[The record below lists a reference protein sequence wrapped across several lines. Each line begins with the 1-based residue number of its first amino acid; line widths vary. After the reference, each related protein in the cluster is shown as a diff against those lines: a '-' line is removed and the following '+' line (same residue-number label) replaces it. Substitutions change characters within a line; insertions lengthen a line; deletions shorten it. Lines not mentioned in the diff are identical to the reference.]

1 MYIAMNIKCFRN
13 YLHYAL
19 SLLLAISP
27 LKAKANCDWKDLL
40 ITPENPYTHCSEQ
53 SEVYLRKMKHCNPN
67 GTLASEKKLDLL
79 VLREELKLTFAQEL
93 LYVSRIAPKS
103 RYFEQVWVN
112 LETKWKKRIASAGE
126 LLEIDK
132 SEKLKGERCTLH
144 VYADLLCDQNIP
156 VLQYFQMRKEQVI
169 QGYKNS
175 LLTRRIPE
183 GTLYSLIEAKLIADS
198 SNYLVYNKESLSESD
213 LFKHEKINKSIQ
225 TYVYNFYPELHIN
238 ATLSENLASIIKVR
252 GLVAKVISQAGKKFL
267 TMAQRKKI
275 VDDVM
280 NQSFSQKPLSQNLL
294 DGFEHELLQGMQMI
308 FNRFDFEIRKGLAN
322 PAWVMGQDH
331 YILPRLNMA
340 MQLQQPQ
347 EAGFLQY
354 QICVNYLSIR
364 ESDRKKEMAKIV
376 FSGLALLT
384 GIGALFEVG
393 AILGTT
399 LIISNFAF
407 MGAVSAIDLHTAG
420 KKSNEMMRLYLL
432 REANYTNV
440 AQADKD
446 LVTQIPWAIINVAL
460 VTPLIA
466 LKYINDARKVAMTT
480 KDSQT
485 LMRLDRMQKGVIT
498 VAVVGGG
505 GMAAV
510 GVYDGYQAFKELVE
524 EDVEEAFE
532 K

>member
-1 MYIAMNIKCFRN
+1 MNMNCFRN

-19 SLLLAISP
+19 SLLLAFSP
-27 LKAKANCDWKDLL
+27 LKAKANCDWREL
-40 ITPENPYTHCSEQ
+40 IVTPENPYANCSEQ
-53 SEVYLRKMKHCNPN
+53 ADVYLKKMRICNPK

-79 VLREELKLTFAQEL
+79 VLREELKLIFAQEL
-93 LYVSRIAPKS
+93 LYVSRISPQS

-112 LETKWKKRIASAGE
+112 LETKWKKRIASASA

-132 SEKLKGERCTLH
+132 SEKLKGDRCTLH
-144 VYADLLCDQNIP
+144 VYADLLCDQNLP

-198 SNYLVYNKESLSESD
+198 SNYLVYNKEGLSEAD

-238 ATLSENLASIIKVR
+238 ATLSENLASIIKAR
-252 GLVAKVISQAGKKFL
+252 GLVTKVISLAGKKFL
-267 TMAQRKKI
+267 TMTQRKMI

-280 NQSFSQKPLSQNLL
+280 NQSFSQKPLSKNLL
-294 DGFEHELLQGMQMI
+294 DGFEHELLHGMQMI
-308 FNRFDFEIRKGLAN
+308 FNRFDYEIRNGLAN
-322 PAWVMGQDH
+322 PLWVMGQDH
-331 YILPRLNMA
+331 FILPRLNMA
-340 MQLQQPQ
+340 MELQQHQ
-347 EAGFLQY
+347 EAGFLQG
-354 QICVNYLSIR
+354 QICINYLNLR

-399 LIISNFAF
+399 LIVSNFAF

-432 REANYTNV
+432 REANYTNM

-446 LVTQIPWAIINVAL
+446 LITQIPWAIINVAL

-466 LKYINDARKVAMTT
+466 IKYINDARKIAIAS
-480 KDSQT
+480 KDSQA
-485 LMRLDRMQKGVIT
+485 LMHLDQMQKGVIK
-498 VAVVGGG
+498 VALVGGG
-505 GMAAV
+505 GMTAV
-510 GVYDGYQAFKELVE
+510 GVYDGYQAFKELVDE
-524 EDVEEAFE
+524 NAKEAFE